1 MYHNYTKKYQKYK
14 TKYLELKKIYNQLG
28 GKNLK
33 KIKIPD
39 WVLIENYRTMT
50 DEKKKAAV
58 DGDEKAQYEW
68 MIEEVNEFYEAI
80 NNGDI
85 EEIKDEAIGLIR
97 TFQQFN
103 NNRVKKLWKKVKK
116 DVTNVFDSREDFS
129 DAFRKWHDKKLK
141 KGQAK
146 GVTEEQLIEISGL
159 KVT

>member
-1 MYHNYTKKYQKYK
+1 
-14 TKYLELKKIYNQLG
+14 
-28 GKNLK
+28 
-33 KIKIPD
+33 
-39 WVLIENYRTMT
+39 MT

-58 DGDEKAQYEW
+58 DGDENSQYEW
-68 MIEEVNEFYEAI
+68 MVEEVNEFYEAV

-85 EEIKDEAIGLIR
+85 EEIKDEAMGLIR

-116 DVTNVFDSREDFS
+116 DITNVFDSREDFS

-159 KVT
+159 KLR